1 MSKAGNNSNANHT
14 AAKQNHH
21 TQASHE
27 AESQKQHRNTNRLTQ
42 GSLTFPL
49 SCLVAGSWRAVKAT
63 DPGSILQDEGAAA
76 NASRVWQLQRLV
88 REALS
93 FGQKAKGD
101 RRSDFSKQV
110 KMSKAGNNSNA
121 NHTAAKQNHHT
132 QASHE
137 AESQKQHRNTNR
149 LTQGSLTLDY
159 VALRRENGPPRMLVL
174 SLRSDWMSR
183 FFGVFTDLL
192 LILGMLR
199 RILGA

>member
-1 MSKAGNNSNANHT
+1 
-14 AAKQNHH
+14 
-21 TQASHE
+21 
-27 AESQKQHRNTNRLTQ
+27 
-42 GSLTFPL
+42 
-49 SCLVAGSWRAVKAT
+49 VKAT